1 MRYSLLHASTRA
13 CFADLDCEDDR
24 VAFGLVRRH
33 WGGRSVSSHAR
44 AAELIELLTSRRL
57 TIAVA
62 ESLTGGLL
70 AAELTAVPGASAC
83 VRGAVVAYAT
93 DLKTQLLGV
102 PGQLLDERGP
112 VDPQVAKAMARG
124 VATVCGTDVGMA
136 TTGVAGPDPQG
147 VAPIGLVYIATYLAD
162 GDVEQVEQF
171 RFSGSRDQIRAAV
184 VDHAIALALARFP

>member
-1 MRYSLLHASTRA
+1 M
-13 CFADLDCEDDR
+13 
-24 VAFGLVRRH
+24 
-33 WGGRSVSSHAR
+33 SSHAR

-124 VATVCGTDVGMA
+124 VATVCGTDMGIA

-147 VAPIGLVYIATYLAD
+147 VAPVGLVYIATYLAD